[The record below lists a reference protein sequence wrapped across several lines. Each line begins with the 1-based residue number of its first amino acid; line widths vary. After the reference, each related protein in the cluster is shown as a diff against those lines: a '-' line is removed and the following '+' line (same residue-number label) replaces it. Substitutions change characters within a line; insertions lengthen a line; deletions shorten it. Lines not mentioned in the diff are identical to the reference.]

1 MSKDIDIEWK
11 DVEKKVEEDEF
22 QKEKKAQ
29 YDEQQQQ
36 QQTEQNSEQNS
47 EQDDADEYESLGL
60 ASMISE
66 VWNEVAVDKG
76 YEPVTEKQDAFLQR
90 HTEKLE
96 QKYLKDK
103 MNMLPEVEAGLSH
116 LVVYL
121 PKWLKHKRETKTG
134 DKK

>member
-1 MSKDIDIEWK
+1 MTNDINIEWK

-22 QKEKKAQ
+22 KQEKKAQ

-36 QQTEQNSEQNS
+36 QSEQNS
-47 EQDDADEYESLGL
+47 KQNNEQNDKDEYESLGL

-66 VWNEVAVDKG
+66 VWNEVAVNKG
-76 YEPVTEKQDAFLQR
+76 YEPVTDKQNTFLQK

-121 PKWLKHKRETKTG
+121 PKWLKHIRETKTG